1 MNALPAPG
9 STIARLARPD
19 GGPAPLPAP
28 PAMRS
33 PYPSSPSAPARV
45 LEPIASTKLQPPRG
59 RRLMARDALLAR
71 MLEARRKRCVVVQG
85 PAGSGKTSTLV
96 AWRQALLSLDFDVA
110 WLSLAAEDDELT
122 RFFDCLLASL
132 AEVDPALVGETAR
145 LLGRDSEESA
155 VEHWVITLVQSIAAR
170 PRELVLMVDDLQH
183 LEDPRIFQALQWLLD
198 YAPAQ
203 LHLVLGS
210 RSALP
215 LSLARLRAQG
225 ALQEFDLRD
234 LRFSAEESERFLR
247 EQLGNIAQRD
257 AQLLHELTDGW
268 VAGLQLFAVDL
279 KAKQG
284 AGFARVQV
292 RDPQAF
298 ATYFEREVLG
308 HLAPDDL
315 ALLTRAAGCN
325 RFCASLCAALTGQ
338 PHAVAHMAA
347 RLSHLDSESLF
358 ISQVRS
364 HDRESWY
371 RVHPLLREVLLTHLA
386 ALPEPERR
394 ALHGTAWRW
403 FDAHGHI
410 DEAVR
415 HAVQAGDAQAAA
427 DLVESIAPSLL
438 ARGALS
444 QLAGLVHRLPAEQV
458 RQRIG
463 LRLLLANLQLYARNL
478 DALEQSLREMEAD
491 PAAMDA
497 RQQYRLTLLRGGLA
511 LQRDDTNAVL
521 AIQAALEAIPDDA
534 DAYALAGRGHV
545 LAWMHM
551 NRGEFERARAV
562 LADSAARGVGL
573 GRLLV
578 GRCLEGMSY
587 ALEGR
592 MTEAEHRLRE
602 ALQEAE
608 SDPLVDV
615 GVACVAAGLLSD
627 TLYESNELEAAARL
641 IEPRIELLERTS
653 IPDAVVRALVVLAH
667 AHWLGGRRLEG
678 LATLERL
685 EDYGS
690 RQHLD
695 RVLSHALLLRLRWH
709 LRQGETPQAQELLDR
724 LVALGERHV
733 GGGRGAAGE
742 IRGNVLRARVE
753 MCLHWND
760 FGAALDL
767 LRPAAAHAEATG
779 RGRRAASL
787 QLQIALAERGL
798 GHADAARQH
807 LLQALR
813 LGHRLGLMRCL
824 LDLSPD
830 VPQVL
835 QTALDAGA
843 LDPVLGFYAQRL
855 LAAAQQTQQRAQPAR
870 PAAGDGSA
878 LDSISEREREVLAL
892 VAQAMPN
899 KKIARVL
906 GVTPHTVKW
915 HLRKIYGKLGV
926 AERDEAVARMRDL
939 ETREFPR
946 PS

>member
-1 MNALPAPG
+1 MQIDIVVAVPGEALGA
-9 STIARLARPD
+9 AF
-19 GGPAPLPAP
+19 
-28 PAMRS
+28 
-33 PYPSSPSAPARV
+33 
-45 LEPIASTKLQPPRG
+45 EPVASTKLQPPRG
-59 RRLMARDALLAR
+59 ARRLMPREALLAR
-71 MLEARRKRCVVVQG
+71 LQEARRLRCVILQG
-85 PAGSGKTSTLV
+85 PAGCGKTSTLV

-132 AEVDPALVGETAR
+132 AEVDPALVEETAR

-155 VEHWVITLVQSIAAR
+155 VEHWVITLVQSISSR
-170 PRELVLMVDDLQH
+170 SNELVLVLDDLQH
-183 LEDPRIFQALQWLLD
+183 LEDARIFQALQWLLD
-198 YAPAQ
+198 YAPPN
-203 LHLVLGS
+203 LHLVFGS

-215 LSLARLRAQG
+215 LSLARLRSQG

-247 EQLGNIAQRD
+247 EQLGSISAGD
-257 AQLLHELTDGW
+257 AQVLHELTNGW

-284 AGFARVQV
+284 TAFAPVQV
-292 RDPQAF
+292 RDAQAF
-298 ATYFEREVLG
+298 ASYFEREVLG
-308 HLAPDDL
+308 HLAADDL
-315 ALLTRAAGCN
+315 DLLTRAASCN

-338 PHAVAHMAA
+338 PHALA
-347 RLSHLDSESLF
+347 RMTSLLAHLDRESMF

-371 RVHPLLREVLLTHLA
+371 RVHPLLRQVLQARLA
-386 ALPEPERR
+386 ALPDPEQR

-403 FDAHGHI
+403 FEAHGHI

-415 HAVQAGDAQAAA
+415 HAVQADNAEAAA

-438 ARGALS
+438 SRGALS
-444 QLAGLVHRLPAEQV
+444 QLAGLVHRLPPAQM

-463 LRLLLANLQLYARNL
+463 LRLLLANLQLYSRSL
-478 DALEQSLREMEAD
+478 DALERNLQEMEAD
-491 PAAMDA
+491 RAALDA
-497 RQQYRLTLLRGGLA
+497 RQRYGLTLLRGGLA

-534 DAYALAGRGHV
+534 DAYAFAGRGHV

-551 NRGEFERARAV
+551 TRGECHRARAV
-562 LADSAARGVGL
+562 LADSAVPGAGM

-578 GRCLEGMSY
+578 GRSLEGMSY
-587 ALEGR
+587 MLEGR
-592 MTEAEHRLRE
+592 MAEAEHKLRE
-602 ALQEAE
+602 ALQAAE
-608 SDPLVDV
+608 SDPAVDV

-641 IEPRIELLERTS
+641 IAPRIELLERSS
-653 IPDAVVRALVVLAH
+653 IPDAVLRALVVLAH

-685 EDYGS
+685 EDYAS

-709 LRQGETPQAQELLDR
+709 LREGESPQAQALLAR
-724 LVALGERHV
+724 LVVLGERHATDERSTAAEI
-733 GGGRGAAGE
+733 GGV
-742 IRGNVLRARVE
+742 VLRARVE
-753 MCLHWND
+753 LCLHWND
-760 FGAALDL
+760 FGAALAWL
-767 LRPAAAHAEATG
+767 TPAAARAEAAG
-779 RGRRAASL
+779 RGRRSACL
-787 QLQIALAERGL
+787 QLQMALAEQGL
-798 GHADAARQH
+798 GHSEAARAH
-807 LLQALR
+807 LEQALR

-824 LDLSPD
+824 LDLSPE
-830 VPQVL
+830 VPRLL
-835 QTALDAGA
+835 QAAQAAQAKGT
-843 LDPVLGFYAQRL
+843 LDPVLGFYTQRL
-855 LAAAQQTQQRAQPAR
+855 LAAAEQTRQRAQPQRAE
-870 PAAGDGSA
+870 GSHA
-878 LDSISEREREVLAL
+878 STLDSISEREREVLAL

-915 HLRKIYGKLGV
+915 HLRKVYSKLGV
-926 AERDEAVARMRDL
+926 TERDEAVARMRDL
-939 ETREFPR
+939 GIGAPPR
-946 PS
+946 PT

>member
-1 MNALPAPG
+1 M
-9 STIARLARPD
+9 TQ
-19 GGPAPLPAP
+19 
-28 PAMRS
+28 RS
-33 PYPSSPSAPARV
+33 PDTPLATPAGLRV
-45 LEPIASTKLQPPRG
+45 CEPIASTKLQPPRG
-59 RRLMARDALLAR
+59 ARRLMPREALLAR
-71 MLEARRKRCVVVQG
+71 LQEARRQRCVILQG
-85 PAGSGKTSTLV
+85 PAGCGKTSTLV

-132 AEVDPALVGETAR
+132 AEVDPALVAETAR

-155 VEHWVITLVQSIAAR
+155 VEHWVITLVQSIGSR
-170 PRELVLMVDDLQH
+170 PRELVLMIEDLQH
-183 LEDPRIFQALQWLLD
+183 VEDPRIFQALQWLLD
-198 YAPAQ
+198 YAPPH

-225 ALQEFDLRD
+225 AVQEFDLRD
-234 LRFSAEESERFLR
+234 LRFSAEESERYLR
-247 EQLGNIAQRD
+247 EQLGSIAPRD
-257 AQLLHELTDGW
+257 AQVLHELTDGW

-279 KAKQG
+279 KAKHG
-284 AGFARVQV
+284 TGFARVQV
-292 RDPQAF
+292 RDPRAF
-298 ATYFEREVLG
+298 ASYFEREVLG

-325 RFCASLCAALTGQ
+325 RFCASLCATLTGQ
-338 PHAVAHMAA
+338 PHAVARMAT
-347 RLSHLDSESLF
+347 RLAHLDGQSLF

-427 DLVESIAPSLL
+427 DLVESIAPGLL
-438 ARGALS
+438 SRGALS
-444 QLAGLVHRLPAEQV
+444 QLASLMHRLPAEQV
-458 RQRIG
+458 RERIG
-463 LRLLLANLQLYARNL
+463 LRLLMANLQLYARNL
-478 DALEQSLREMEAD
+478 DALALSLQEMEAD
-491 PAAMDA
+491 RAALDA
-497 RQQYRLTLLRGGLA
+497 RQRYRLTLLRGGLA
-511 LQRDDTNAVL
+511 LQRDDTDAVL
-521 AIQAALEAIPDDA
+521 AIQAELEAIPDDA
-534 DAYALAGRGHV
+534 DAYAFAGRGHV

-551 NRGEFERARAV
+551 NRGDCERARAV
-562 LADSAARGVGL
+562 LADSAARGAGT

-587 ALEGR
+587 SLEGR
-592 MTEAEHRLRE
+592 MTEAELKLRE
-602 ALQEAE
+602 ALQAAE
-608 SDPLVDV
+608 SDPSVDV

-627 TLYESNELEAAARL
+627 ALYESNELEAAVRL
-641 IEPRIELLERTS
+641 IEPRIELLERSS
-653 IPDAVVRALVVLAH
+653 IPDAVLRALVVMAH

-685 EDYGS
+685 EDYAS

-695 RVLSHALLLRLRWH
+695 RVLSHALLLRVRWH
-709 LRQGETPQAQELLDR
+709 LRQGESSLAEDVMARMAELRDR
-724 LVALGERHV
+724 HA
-733 GGGRGAAGE
+733 GAGPGTAAE
-742 IRGNVLRARVE
+742 VRGNVRRARVE
-753 MCLHWND
+753 SCLHWND
-760 FGAALDL
+760 FGAALAL
-767 LRPAAAHAEATG
+767 LRPSLARAAAG
-779 RGRRAASL
+779 SRGRRTAGLHL
-787 QLQIALAERGL
+787 QVALAERGL
-798 GHADAARQH
+798 GHADAARHH
-807 LLQALR
+807 LIEALR

-830 VPQVL
+830 TPHML
-835 QTALDAGA
+835 QAALAGSV

-855 LAAAQQTQQRAQPAR
+855 LAADEATQRRVSAPA
-870 PAAGDGSA
+870 PAGDGSA
-878 LDSISEREREVLAL
+878 LDTISEREREVLAL

-939 ETREFPR
+939 ESREPPR
-946 PS
+946 AS